1 LVIGSLPDWSLHQRR
16 SVMGRIVA
24 VLLVGALAV
33 LGSPALGPAQTQ
45 QIRIGA
51 AGATD
56 HAPVFAGVEKGI
68 FAKHG
73 LDAKVIMYPTGVEMI
88 NGLVAGSQ
96 EVNVMGSVPFL
107 AGVSNGLPLVLIGHL
122 HGDPNR
128 KEYTDNQ
135 SIVAGP
141 KAGVKVGDIK
151 ALKGKR
157 VATPFGAGGE
167 GYLIGLLAQYG
178 MKTDD
183 LTMLNVKPSDLATAL
198 RNGDADAI
206 AIWEPWASTALAQV
220 PGSVRVSAGGCQ
232 GCYDPGTILTTKK
245 VIAEKAE
252 LLKKFM
258 VAFAEAQQW
267 VRQNFDAAAEINMR
281 WIPGVDLAVMKMAI
295 RHSNYDSRMSKYTHD
310 MYVEKTIPYLLSQ
323 KRLKQ
328 AFDPGPNIDSQFY
341 LYAEKTAPQFYADL
355 PPIPEAIRLK

>member
-1 LVIGSLPDWSLHQRR
+1 
-16 SVMGRIVA
+16 MVA
-24 VLLVGALAV
+24 GLLVGALVV
-33 LGSPALGPAQTQ
+33 LGSPALAPAQALP
-45 QIRIGA
+45 IRIGA

-96 EVNVMGSVPFL
+96 EVNVMGSVPYL

-128 KEYTDNQ
+128 NEYTDNQ
-135 SIVAGP
+135 SVVSSA
-141 KAGVKVGDIK
+141 KAGLTAGDIK
-151 ALKGKR
+151 GLKGKR

-167 GYLIGLLAQYG
+167 GYVIGLLAQYG
-178 MKTDD
+178 MKPSD
-183 LTMLNVKPSDLATAL
+183 LTLVNVKPSDLATAL
-198 RNGDADAI
+198 RQGDADAI
-206 AIWEPWASTALAQV
+206 AIWEPWASAALVQV
-220 PGSVRVSAGGCQ
+220 PGSVRVSAGGCE

-252 LLKKFM
+252 LLRRFM

-281 WIPGVDLAVMKMAI
+281 WIPGVELDIMKMAI
-295 RHSNYDSRMSKYTHD
+295 RRSVYDHRMSRYTRD
-310 MYVEKTIPYLLSQ
+310 MYVEKTIPYLLGQ
-323 KRLKQ
+323 KRLKA
-328 AFDPGPNIDSQFY
+328 AFDPAANIDAQFY

-355 PPIPEAIRLK
+355 PPIPAAIRLK

>member
-1 LVIGSLPDWSLHQRR
+1 
-16 SVMGRIVA
+16 MGRFVA
-24 VLLVGALAV
+24 VLLIGALGV
-33 LGSPALGPAQTQ
+33 LGNPALAPAQAQ

-73 LDAKVIMYPTGVEMI
+73 LDAKAVMYPTGVEMI

-96 EVNVMGSVPFL
+96 EVNVMGSVPYL

-128 KEYTDNQ
+128 NEYTDNQ
-135 SIVAGP
+135 SVVASP
-141 KAGVKVGDIK
+141 KTGLKAGDIK

-167 GYLIGLLAQYG
+167 GYIIGLLAQYG
-178 MKTDD
+178 MKPSD
-183 LTMLNVKPSDLATAL
+183 LTLVNVKPSDLATAL
-198 RNGDADAI
+198 RQGDADAI
-206 AIWEPWASTALAQV
+206 AIWEPWASTALVQV

-245 VIAEKAE
+245 VIADKAD
-252 LLKKFM
+252 LLRRFM

-281 WIPGVDLAVMKMAI
+281 WIPGVELEVMKLAI
-295 RHSNYDSRMSKYTHD
+295 RRSVYDHRMSRYTRD
-310 MYVEKTIPYLLSQ
+310 MYVEKTIPYLLEQ
-323 KRLKQ
+323 KRLKA
-328 AFDPGPNIDSQFY
+328 AFDPAANIDAQFY
-341 LYAEKTAPQFYADL
+341 LHAEKTAPQFYADL
-355 PPIPEAIRLK
+355 PPIKENIRLK

>member
-1 LVIGSLPDWSLHQRR
+1 
-16 SVMGRIVA
+16 MGKIVA
-24 VLLVGALAV
+24 VLLVGALVV
-33 LGSPALGPAQTQ
+33 LGSPALAPAQALP
-45 QIRIGA
+45 IRIGA

-73 LDAKVIMYPTGVEMI
+73 LDAKVVMYPTGVEMI
-88 NGLVAGSQ
+88 NGLIAGAQ
-96 EVNVMGSVPFL
+96 EVNVMGSVPYL

-128 KEYTDNQ
+128 KEYTDNT

-141 KAGVKVGDIK
+141 KAGIAVGDIK

-167 GYLIGLLAQYG
+167 GYLIGVLTENG
-178 MKTDD
+178 MKPSD
-183 LTMLNVKPSDLATAL
+183 LTMLNVKPSDLVTAL

-206 AIWEPWASTALAQV
+206 SIWEPWASTALVQV
-220 PGSVRVSAGGCQ
+220 PGSVRVKAGGCQ
-232 GCYDPGTILTTKK
+232 GCYDPGTILTSKK

-252 LLKKFM
+252 LVRKFM
-258 VAFAEAQQW
+258 VAFAESQQW

-281 WIPGVDLAVMKMAI
+281 WIPGVELDVMKMAI
-295 RHSNYDSRMSKYTHD
+295 RRSVYDHRMSRYTRE

-323 KRLKQ
+323 KRLKG
-328 AFDPGPNIDSQFY
+328 AFDPAGNIDAQFY

>member
-1 LVIGSLPDWSLHQRR
+1 MGRFVPSLLIGALVI
-16 SVMGRIVA
+16 
-24 VLLVGALAV
+24 
-33 LGSPALGPAQTQ
+33 LGSPAAAPAQAL

-73 LDAKVIMYPTGVEMI
+73 LDAKVIMYPTGVEAI
-88 NGLVAGSQ
+88 NGLLAGAQ

-107 AGVSNGLPLVLIGHL
+107 AGVSNGLPLMLIGHL

-128 KEYTDNQ
+128 TEYTDNT

-141 KAGVKVGDIK
+141 KAGIKVGDVK

-167 GYLIGLLAQYG
+167 GYLLGMLAQNG
-178 MKTDD
+178 LKPSDI
-183 LTMLNVKPSDLATAL
+183 TMLNVKPSDLVTAL

-206 AIWEPWASTALAQV
+206 AIWEPWASTATVQV
-220 PGSVRVSAGGCQ
+220 PGSVRVAAGACQ

-245 VIAEKAE
+245 VIADKAE
-252 LLKKFM
+252 VLRRFM
-258 VAFAEAQQW
+258 VAFSEAQQW

-281 WIPGVDLAVMKMAI
+281 WIPGVELDVMKMAI
-295 RHSNYDSRMSKYTHD
+295 RRSNYDSRMSKYTHD
-310 MYVEKTIPYLLSQ
+310 MYVEKAIPFLLGQ

-328 AFDPGPNIDSQFY
+328 SFDPAIAIDVQFY

-355 PPIPEAIRLK
+355 PPIPDAIRLK